1 MPGGLGKGLGSLLS
15 SAQQVPPVD
24 SERIINLSPEL
35 IEANRQQ
42 PRSYFNQDSLQE
54 LADSIKEFG
63 VLQPLIVVKTAV
75 GYELIA
81 GERRL
86 RASKMAGLKTVP
98 VIVRTADE
106 QAQLAL
112 ALLENIQ
119 RENLNP
125 LEEARAY
132 KRLMDEFKITQE
144 DLARRLGKGRS
155 TIANFLRMLNLPES
169 AQQALAEGRINLGQA
184 KILAG
189 VEAENQVQALEKMT
203 TDKTTVAQADL
214 VAKKINN
221 RPVAVASQA
230 NDKGK
235 EFLLREF
242 FQAKVKIVRQVHG
255 GQVVILFNDDE
266 ELAELMEKIR

>member
-1 MPGGLGKGLGSLLS
+1 MPAGLGKGLGSLLGG
-15 SAQQVPPVD
+15 AQPVQPVD
-24 SERIINLSPEL
+24 SERIINLSPDL

-42 PRSYFNQDSLQE
+42 PRQYFNQESLQE

-63 VLQPLIVVKTAV
+63 VLQPLIVAKTAV

-86 RASKMAGLKTVP
+86 RASKIAGLKTVP

-106 QAQLAL
+106 QTKLAL
-112 ALLENIQ
+112 ALLENVQ

-125 LEEARAY
+125 LEEAQAY
-132 KRLMDEFKITQE
+132 RRLINEFNITQDE
-144 DLARRLGKGRS
+144 LARRLGKGRS
-155 TIANFLRMLNLPES
+155 TIANFLRMLNLPDE
-169 AQQALAEGRINLGQA
+169 AKQALADGKINLGQA

-189 VEAENQVQALEKMT
+189 VEEGSQIKALEEMT
-203 TDKTTVAQADL
+203 LGKTTVAQANL
-214 VAKKINN
+214 VAKKVSN
-221 RPVAVASQA
+221 RPVVTTNS

-242 FQAKVKIVRQVHG
+242 FQAKVKIVRQARG
-255 GQVVILFNDDE
+255 GQIVIGFNDDE
-266 ELAELMEKIR
+266 ELADLMEKIR

>member
-1 MPGGLGKGLGSLLS
+1 MSGGLGKGLGSLLS
-15 SAQQVPPVD
+15 SAQQVQPVD

-98 VIVRTADE
+98 VIVRSADE

-132 KRLMDEFKITQE
+132 KRLIDEFKITQD

-169 AQQALAEGRINLGQA
+169 AQQALAEGKINLGQA

-189 VEAENQVQALEKMT
+189 IDADSQDQALAAMT
-203 TDKTTVAQADL
+203 TAKTTVAQADL

-221 RPVAVASQA
+221 RSTGTTGQV

-242 FQAKVKIVRQVHG
+242 FQAKVKIVRQARG
-255 GQVVILFNDDE
+255 GQVVIMFNDDE

>member
-15 SAQQVPPVD
+15 SAQQIPPVD

-98 VIVRTADE
+98 VIVRSADE

-132 KRLMDEFKITQE
+132 KRLIDEFKITQD

-169 AQQALAEGRINLGQA
+169 AQQALAEGKINLGQA

-189 VEAENQVQALEKMT
+189 VDADSQAQALEAMT
-203 TDKTTVAQADL
+203 TAKTTVAQADL
-214 VAKKINN
+214 VVKKINN
-221 RPVAVASQA
+221 RPVGASSQA

-242 FQAKVKIVRQVHG
+242 FQAKVKIVRQARG
-255 GQVVILFNDDE
+255 GQVVIMFNDDE